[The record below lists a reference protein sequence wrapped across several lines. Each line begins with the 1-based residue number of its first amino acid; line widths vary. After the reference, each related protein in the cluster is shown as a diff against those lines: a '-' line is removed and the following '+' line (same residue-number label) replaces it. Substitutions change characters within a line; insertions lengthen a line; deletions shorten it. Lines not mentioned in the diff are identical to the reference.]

1 MMRGR
6 GDKYTIK
13 QKSEAKMAVAE
24 VQGTVTGDGGFDE
37 DVDSI
42 DTGMIKNFNR

>member
-1 MMRGR
+1 
-6 GDKYTIK
+6 
-13 QKSEAKMAVAE
+13 MAVAE